1 MSCVPVK
8 PVPAVMLTL
17 EMSPVPAAEAI
28 NDEPFHASTCP
39 IATPA
44 VLTSVNALIDAADI
58 LASAL
63 AFVKYKLVEPSD
75 NASVSA
81 SDDSSAITQVVPL
94 YFKILPAAAPD
105 VSTSDSAL
113 ILAAPIRASAL
124 ASV

>member
-1 MSCVPVK
+1 
-8 PVPAVMLTL
+8 MLTL
-17 EMSPVPAAEAI
+17 VMSPVPADEAT
-28 NDEPFHASTCP
+28 NDEPFHDSTCP
-39 IATPA
+39 DVIPD

-81 SDDSSAITQVVPL
+81 SVDSSAITQVVPL

-105 VSTSDSAL
+105 VSTSESAL

-124 ASV
+124 AFV